1 MIFQFCHVKME
12 DIDNGNVSARRFR
25 SNFEVYTRRWF
36 ILFVTTL
43 LNISNAIVW
52 VSYAPVA
59 KEAVDFYHVSLDK
72 VNWFSLVFFVS
83 TVPFGLLAMW
93 FIDKRGLRSGILIGA
108 WVNALGISL
117 RAFSTTSWI
126 PSEYQYQFSLV
137 GQSVASC
144 AQPFVF
150 FIPTKVAEKWFPE
163 HQRALATT
171 IIGMAN
177 PVGMMIA
184 TASASSLLSVQCTF
198 SGIPLMNLVWSVP
211 AIICV
216 LLATFG
222 VCSSTP
228 PTPPSS
234 SAAVITHQPYSQ
246 GIRELLIGWCS
257 TIMIGSGLI
266 GSLIIG
272 VIVDRTKEFILLM
285 KLCVGL
291 MCISLCFFVVIV
303 GYPDIGYAVALACA
317 AVGFTGFSVYPLG
330 LELGVECS
338 FPSVPETT
346 STGFILISGQLQ
358 GIIYLVMTELL
369 QRNIDGTKNVDLKV
383 PLVLMESILVF
394 FGVVFILF
402 FNTEY
407 KRRKAEL
414 IEQLDRILGLENS
427 STSAQSATIP
437 PPSVYS

>member
-43 LNISNAIVW
+43 LNISNAI
-52 VSYAPVA
+52 
-59 KEAVDFYHVSLDK
+59 
-72 VNWFSLVFFVS
+72 
-83 TVPFGLLAMW
+83 
-93 FIDKRGLRSGILIGA
+93 ILIGA

>member
-43 LNISNAIVW
+43 LNISNAI
-52 VSYAPVA
+52 
-59 KEAVDFYHVSLDK
+59 
-72 VNWFSLVFFVS
+72 
-83 TVPFGLLAMW
+83 
-93 FIDKRGLRSGILIGA
+93 ILIGA

-246 GIRELLIGWCS
+246 GIRELFSIKAYLLLLVCLGCPIGMFSVLITLMEQILTPQNYGELLIGWCS

>member
-246 GIRELLIGWCS
+246 GIRE
-257 TIMIGSGLI
+257 
-266 GSLIIG
+266 
-272 VIVDRTKEFILLM
+272 
-285 KLCVGL
+285 
-291 MCISLCFFVVIV
+291 IV